1 MIVIGDDNRNY
12 LKSIDF
18 EEGVLEFTTHLKEAL
33 KYHDSWKP
41 GVELDM
47 LKFNF
52 KNEYPQLMNM
62 RVMEKYED
70 DSDYVTAMEMDV
82 EAPIVQGPLVVEGP
96 F

>member
-47 LKFNF
+47 L
-52 KNEYPQLMNM
+52 MNM
-62 RVMEKYED
+62 KVMERYED

-82 EAPIVQGPLVVEGP
+82 EAPVVQGPLAVEGP

>member
-1 MIVIGDDNRNY
+1 MIVIGDNNKNY

-33 KYHDSWKP
+33 KYNDSWKP

-62 RVMEKYED
+62 RVMERYED
-70 DSDYVTAMEMDV
+70 DSDYVTPIELDV
-82 EAPIVQGPLVVEGP
+82 ETAVADGP

>member
-47 LKFNF
+47 LRFNF
-52 KNEYPQLMNM
+52 KNEYPQLMDM

-70 DSDYVTAMEMDV
+70 DSDYVTSLTLDV
-82 EAPIVQGPLVVEGP
+82 ETTVAGEP

>member
-1 MIVIGDDNRNY
+1 MIVIGDNNRNY

-18 EEGVLEFTTHLKEAL
+18 EEGVLEFTTNLKEAL
-33 KYHDSWKP
+33 KYNDSWKP

-52 KNEYPQLMNM
+52 KNEYPQLMDM
-62 RVMEKYED
+62 KVMEKYED
-70 DSDYVTAMEMDV
+70 DSGYVTPMELDV
-82 EAPIVQGPLVVEGP
+82 ETAVADEP

>member
-33 KYHDSWKP
+33 KYNDSWKP

-47 LKFNF
+47 LRFNF
-52 KNEYPQLMNM
+52 KNEYPQLMDM

-70 DSDYVTAMEMDV
+70 DSDYITSLTLDV
-82 EAPIVQGPLVVEGP
+82 ETTVAGGP